1 MLGLKTPCLNFGT
14 NQSQMILASGSSG
27 FPFLIKKLSSRCS
40 KACHILVYMAPRTFF
55 ASFFSPSPP
64 TLPPFLPLYFLQKTN
79 KKPPNTLNVPLKK
92 HHKWESFLAPFLS
105 ASPTPSQEKGR
116 GWPKNDRIK
125 TLSLGWIGIASK
137 LSADTVTKRTHLLDR
152 NFAIFILVCI
162 IKTKFEFTNL

>member
-1 MLGLKTPCLNFGT
+1 
-14 NQSQMILASGSSG
+14 MILTSGSSG

-55 ASFFSPSPP
+55 ASFLSPSPP

-92 HHKWESFLAPFLS
+92 HHKWESFLAPFLP

-125 TLSLGWIGIASK
+125 TLSLGWIGMASK
-137 LSADTVTKRTHLLDR
+137 LSADTNSHKMHTPSRQEFC
-152 NFAIFILVCI
+152 NFHSCLYKKNKVRVYKL
-162 IKTKFEFTNL
+162 IKPQINPWQLSNP